1 MYYKTKFRVKQLKAM
16 HKMIL
21 TTSQDGIY
29 NDWIMEGIPDEPRE
43 EDFINIAKDDE
54 EYWRVVELFQLLVN
68 ERGFY
73 Y

>member
-1 MYYKTKFRVKQLKAM
+1 MDYKTKFRVNQLKAM
-16 HKMIL
+16 HKMLL
-21 TTSQDGIY
+21 TASLDEIY
-29 NDWIMEGIPDEPRE
+29 SEWIMEGIPDEPIE
-43 EDFINIAKDDE
+43 EDFINIAEDDD

>member
-1 MYYKTKFRVKQLKAM
+1 MDYKTKFRVKQLKAM
-16 HKMIL
+16 HKMVL
-21 TTSQDGIY
+21 TASHDGIFSE
-29 NDWIMEGIPDEPRE
+29 WIMEGIPDEPRE